1 MRRYMKDMERERAI
15 LWQAAGEEAGFPTR
29 AGGWCPGVRLITAGG
44 TQVTLSKIMEGRRK
58 ARFQR
63 SS

>member
-44 TQVTLSKIMEGRRK
+44 TQVTHH
-58 ARFQR
+58 
-63 SS
+63 